1 MKRMLHSNAS
11 TRMPMLLNEDHLQIL
26 EAVDAPATVL
36 RFGKA
41 DPDCSIRAIP
51 SEVPVNFVYGGIS
64 FAVMMATPSHL
75 DDFAVG
81 FSLTEGVI
89 QAPGDIRGIRIVPDE
104 RGLRVA
110 IDLTP
115 DRLHEHLARR
125 RVLSGRTGC
134 GLCGIDDLDA
144 LPQARF
150 RNGQAP
156 RVSLGAIRAAL
167 GALDREQ
174 VLNERTRA
182 VHGAAWADRNG
193 TLVCVREDVGRH
205 NALDKLIGALCRRGT
220 KHDSGFVIVT
230 SRCSFE
236 LVEKVAVFGARTLVA
251 ISAPTSLA
259 LERARHLDMTL
270 VAIARHDSVTVFH
283 GRERI
288 LSEDG

>member
-1 MKRMLHSNAS
+1 
-11 TRMPMLLNEDHLQIL
+11 MLLNEDNLQIV
-26 EAVDAPATVL
+26 EAVDAPATVF
-36 RFGKA
+36 RFGKGE
-41 DPDCSIRAIP
+41 PDCSMRAIP
-51 SEVPVNFVYGGIS
+51 SEVPVNFVYGGIP
-64 FAVMMATPSHL
+64 FAVMMASPSDL
-75 DDFAVG
+75 DDFAMG

-89 QAPGDIRGIRIVPDE
+89 QAPDDIRGIRIEHEE

-134 GLCGIDDLDA
+134 GLCGIDDLNA

-150 RNGQAP
+150 RSGPAP
-156 RVSLGAIRAAL
+156 SVSLGAIRAAL
-167 GALDREQ
+167 GALDSEQ

-182 VHGAAWADRNG
+182 VHGAAWADMNG

-205 NALDKLIGALCRRGT
+205 NALDKLIGTLCRRGT

-236 LVEKVAVFGARTLVA
+236 LVEKVAVFGARILVA

-259 LERARHLDMTL
+259 LERARRLDMTL
-270 VAIARHDSVTVFH
+270 IAIARHDSVTVFH
-283 GRERI
+283 GLERI
-288 LSEDG
+288 LSEDGWA

>member
-1 MKRMLHSNAS
+1 
-11 TRMPMLLNEDHLQIL
+11 MLLNEDNLQIL

-36 RFGKA
+36 RFGIV

-51 SEVPVNFVYGGIS
+51 SEVPVNFVYGGIP
-64 FAVMMATPSHL
+64 FAVMIATPSDL

-89 QAPGDIRGIRIVPDE
+89 QAPGDIRGTRIVPDE

-115 DRLHEHLARR
+115 NGLHEHLAHR
-125 RVLSGRTGC
+125 RVLSWRTGC

-150 RNGQAP
+150 RNGPAP
-156 RVSLGAIRAAL
+156 RVSPGAIRATL
-167 GALDREQ
+167 RALDREQ
-174 VLNERTRA
+174 LLNERTRT
-182 VHGAAWADRNG
+182 VYGAAWADTNG
-193 TLVCVREDVGRH
+193 TLVCVREHVGRH
-205 NALDKLIGALCRRGT
+205 NALDNLIGTLCRRGT
-220 KHDSGFVIVT
+220 KHDSGFVIAT
-230 SRCSFE
+230 SRSSFE

-251 ISAPTSLA
+251 ISAPTLLA
-259 LERARHLDMTL
+259 LERARHLDMSL
-270 VAIARHDSVTVFH
+270 VAIARHNSVTVFH

-288 LSEDG
+288 LGEDGWAWTSRSSSEWRIR